1 MNNDELLIAMKE
13 MFDKKIEEVKT
24 HTGVLVEHLGNELKA
39 VAEGHEILLRKI
51 DDTKTELN
59 QSINN
64 VERRMEN
71 VEKRIENV
79 EKRIESVDKNM
90 AIVKDYVIGVDLK
103 LNEHEVILKRAK

>member
-24 HTGVLVEHLGNELKA
+24 HTGIVVENLGNELKA

-64 VERRMEN
+64 VERRIDN
-71 VEKRIENV
+71 L
-79 EKRIESVDKNM
+79 DKNM

>member
-24 HTGVLVEHLGNELKA
+24 HTGILVENLGNELKA

-64 VERRMEN
+64 VERRIDN
-71 VEKRIENV
+71 L
-79 EKRIESVDKNM
+79 DKNM

>member
-24 HTGVLVEHLGNELKA
+24 HTGILVENLGNELKA

-51 DDTKTELN
+51 DDTKAELN

-64 VERRMEN
+64 VERRIDN
-71 VEKRIENV
+71 L
-79 EKRIESVDKNM
+79 DKNM

>member
-13 MFDKKIEEVKT
+13 MFDKKIEEVKI
-24 HTGVLVEHLGNELKA
+24 HTGILVENLGNELKA

-64 VERRMEN
+64 VEI
-71 VEKRIENV
+71 RIDNL
-79 EKRIESVDKNM
+79 DKNM
-90 AIVKDYVIGVDLK
+90 SIVMGYVIGVDLK

>member
-24 HTGVLVEHLGNELKA
+24 HTGILVENLGNELKA

-64 VERRMEN
+64 VEI
-71 VEKRIENV
+71 RIDNL
-79 EKRIESVDKNM
+79 DKNM
-90 AIVKDYVIGVDLK
+90 SIVKGYVIGVDLK
-103 LNEHEVILKRAK
+103 

>member
-24 HTGVLVEHLGNELKA
+24 HTGTLAEHLGNELKA

-51 DDTKTELN
+51 DDTKAELN

-64 VERRMEN
+64 VERRIDN
-71 VEKRIENV
+71 L
-79 EKRIESVDKNM
+79 DKNM

>member
-24 HTGVLVEHLGNELKA
+24 HTGILVENLGNELKA

-51 DDTKTELN
+51 DDTKAELN

-64 VERRMEN
+64 VEI
-71 VEKRIENV
+71 RIDNL
-79 EKRIESVDKNM
+79 DKNM
-90 AIVKDYVIGVDLK
+90 SIVKGYVIGVDLK